1 MDPIIVLTRQNYLH
15 LEFGSHGLLHC
26 KIECKK
32 IKKIKNMVLYISLV
46 AVANLGSGCAIK
58 TSYLEV
64 GTSELDTAS
73 TSTM

>member
-1 MDPIIVLTRQNYLH
+1 M
-15 LEFGSHGLLHC
+15 G
-26 KIECKK
+26 
-32 IKKIKNMVLYISLV
+32 NMVLYISLV